1 MAQLAQLNSDMADS
15 GTVEFDETALAPKVT
30 KQLVHDVCVM
40 YHASRRV
47 GTVRTKSRAE
57 VRGTTAKLFRQ
68 KGTGRA
74 RQGSRV
80 QPVRRGGGHAFAKR
94 PKDWSY
100 RLPRK
105 ALKAATRM
113 ALRMKIEAGEVRV
126 LEGFSLPEPKTR
138 HVAAALR
145 TAGFSGQSC
154 LFVTEEI
161 NRELVRAARNIPRV
175 TVLPRSDLNADIVL
189 RHRQVLIFKDAVDGL
204 LG

>member
-1 MAQLAQLNSDMADS
+1 MAQLVQLNSEMAEA
-15 GTVEFDETALAPKVT
+15 GTVELDETALAPKVT

-40 YHASRRV
+40 YHANRRV
-47 GTVRTKSRAE
+47 GTVRTKSRSE
-57 VRGTTAKLFRQ
+57 VKSTTAKLFRQ

-105 ALKAATRM
+105 ALKVATRM

-126 LEGFSLPEPKTR
+126 LEGIHLPEPKTR
-138 HVAAALR
+138 YVAAALAS
-145 TAGFSGQSC
+145 AGLAGQSC
-154 LFVTEEI
+154 LFVTEGI
-161 NRELVRAARNIPRV
+161 NQELVRAARNIPRV
-175 TVLPRSDLNADIVL
+175 SVLPRSDLNAEVVL
-189 RHRQVLIFKDAVDGL
+189 RHRQLLLLKEAVAGL
-204 LG
+204 LD